1 MTAPSKPSSS
11 RSRIHSVSG
20 LLKYSACAVSGT
32 AKTVTVPSLS
42 SRISGPASGWLASRC
57 SSARAHVIR
66 CMTCTCFDG
75 WKPFVQSV
83 ESTVSGVAP
92 ERRFESAQSS
102 QSRGSSPGTDLRPGM
117 RSLSLASALFA
128 AAILASRVF
137 FAMPWKRF
145 APSYERAW
153 PSTSSN
159 QWPTSVTSITKYSE
173 CIDVASRV
181 SMCW

>member
-1 MTAPSKPSSS
+1 
-11 RSRIHSVSG
+11 
-20 LLKYSACAVSGT
+20 
-32 AKTVTVPSLS
+32 
-42 SRISGPASGWLASRC
+42 
-57 SSARAHVIR
+57 
-66 CMTCTCFDG
+66 
-75 WKPFVQSV
+75 
-83 ESTVSGVAP
+83 
-92 ERRFESAQSS
+92 
-102 QSRGSSPGTDLRPGM
+102 M

-145 APSYERAW
+145 APLYERGC